1 MTRIST
7 LGPHGSDSCQAA
19 LLYDDSAEVLLFNH
33 IDDVLNC
40 VESGQ
45 SDYALIPVYNTR
57 EGEIKEYFRVMAELD
72 QNFWVDNI
80 VLPIH
85 LSLGGYSLEFKPDDV
100 KFIYGRS
107 SVLNQ
112 CEDYISR
119 NMAKATRV
127 SIHDVSTAAAE
138 ILTARNSTSVLI
150 DTEEVIAQHGLLLI
164 NRELAAHN
172 RTRFAIIGPTP
183 HPQTGYD
190 ATSIITKPLP
200 DRVGL
205 LVDTLNEFTKRGVNI
220 VDLRSKNDIETQ
232 KLQIYLEIEGHRSDP
247 QLAEALI
254 NIEGKVIQEP
264 RCLKILGSFPRVDM
278 RVKKIGTFGFIGSG
292 EMTRWFSEQLQSEGY
307 QTVVTGRTSE
317 LKPEQMIDQVEVV
330 IVCVPISAT
339 SATIEK
345 YGGLLKDGQALII
358 LAGESEKPLDVAL
371 KTTSE
376 GVEVMLVHNLWGP
389 QILTM
394 KDKNVAVVKTRRSG
408 SLCNEFESFLYKYG
422 AEIYQDS
429 AEKHDLMMGISQKLP
444 TTISVALALTL
455 SQHDIGFSDIDSH
468 STLTSLYGILAM
480 ARVHNQN
487 PRTYAEIMATAGD
500 SKKIVDSFI
509 ENLTRVSD
517 LASHRSIQQLE
528 DIIEQNR
535 AQMPADFI
543 KTKMSQAQAVDAVL
557 SDIGFKGE

>member
-7 LGPHGSDSCQAA
+7 LGPHGSDSCLAA
-19 LLYDDSAEVLLFNH
+19 LRYDGSAEVLLFNH

-138 ILTARNSTSVLI
+138 ILTGRNSTSVLI
-150 DTEEVIAQHGLLLI
+150 DTEEVLAQHGLILI

-190 ATSIITKPLP
+190 ATSIITKPLA

-232 KLQIYLEIEGHRSDP
+232 KLQIYLEIEV
-247 QLAEALI
+247 
-254 NIEGKVIQEP
+254 IEVTLNWP
-264 RCLKILGSFPRVDM
+264 R
-278 RVKKIGTFGFIGSG
+278 
-292 EMTRWFSEQLQSEGY
+292 
-307 QTVVTGRTSE
+307 
-317 LKPEQMIDQVEVV
+317 
-330 IVCVPISAT
+330 
-339 SATIEK
+339 
-345 YGGLLKDGQALII
+345 
-358 LAGESEKPLDVAL
+358 
-371 KTTSE
+371 
-376 GVEVMLVHNLWGP
+376 H
-389 QILTM
+389 
-394 KDKNVAVVKTRRSG
+394 
-408 SLCNEFESFLYKYG
+408 
-422 AEIYQDS
+422 
-429 AEKHDLMMGISQKLP
+429 
-444 TTISVALALTL
+444 
-455 SQHDIGFSDIDSH
+455 
-468 STLTSLYGILAM
+468 
-480 ARVHNQN
+480 
-487 PRTYAEIMATAGD
+487 
-500 SKKIVDSFI
+500 
-509 ENLTRVSD
+509 
-517 LASHRSIQQLE
+517 
-528 DIIEQNR
+528 
-535 AQMPADFI
+535 
-543 KTKMSQAQAVDAVL
+543 
-557 SDIGFKGE
+557 

>member
-371 KTTSE
+371 ETTSE